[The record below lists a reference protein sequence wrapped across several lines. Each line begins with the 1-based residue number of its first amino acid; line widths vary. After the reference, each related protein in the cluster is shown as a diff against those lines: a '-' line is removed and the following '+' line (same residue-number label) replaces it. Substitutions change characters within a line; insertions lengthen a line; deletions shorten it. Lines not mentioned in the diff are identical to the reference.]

1 MVFFRGRNSMRFY
14 MPAKPCKWGF
24 KFHSLVDS
32 QNHYLYNIIDSG
44 KKYKSLI
51 APIDDQNLA
60 FQIVLSLLEGLEGK
74 GYTVYYDSWYSS
86 ILLIEKLTELKFK
99 KKAKY
104 FPDSDEIKNSSKKY
118 CYNNDKHCMI
128 QLFIF
133 YDKF

>member
-1 MVFFRGRNSMRFY
+1 MPFY

-24 KFHSLVDS
+24 KYHSLVDS
-32 QNHYLYNIIDSG
+32 QNHYLYNIIFDPG

-99 KKAKY
+99 TITIIKK
-104 FPDSDEIKNSSKKY
+104 SK
-118 CYNNDKHCMI
+118 
-128 QLFIF
+128 IF
-133 YDKF
+133 SRF